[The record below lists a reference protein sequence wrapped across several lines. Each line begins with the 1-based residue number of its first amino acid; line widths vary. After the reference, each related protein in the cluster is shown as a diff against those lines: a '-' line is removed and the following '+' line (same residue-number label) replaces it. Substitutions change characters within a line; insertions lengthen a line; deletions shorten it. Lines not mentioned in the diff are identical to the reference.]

1 MLINGLSSSA
11 KDEYCMYLRKSRAD
25 QEAEAR
31 GEGET
36 LARHEKILLQL
47 ARKLNINITEIY
59 REGIMSGETIAS
71 RPVVQQLLSEVE
83 AGRWKGVLVVEVE
96 RLARGETIDQGIVAQ
111 AFKYS
116 GTRII
121 TPIKIYDPNN
131 EYDEEYFE
139 FGLFMSRREYKTTNR
154 RLQRGRLSSVREGK
168 YVGSKPPYG
177 YDRKKLDRE
186 KGYTLEIN
194 KEQGDIVK
202 MIFTLYAYGEQLED
216 GSLMS
221 FGPSLIAKRLNALKV
236 APLKGQAWSPAS
248 IRDML
253 RNPVYIGKIRWN
265 CRPTNKRIVD
275 GKMTKERPRADLQDT
290 ILVEGLHEA
299 IIDDV
304 TWCVVQDKISL
315 SHKPTPIPNKQSIK
329 SPLAGLVVCGV
340 CGRRMVR
347 RPYPGDASD
356 VLMCPVSGCKNT
368 SSHLHLVEDHLIKAL
383 EKWLNDYRMDWHQNE
398 NIDISNDTIDI
409 KRKAL
414 KKLEIEMQNIR
425 KQTDNLHNLLEQG
438 VYDVDTF
445 LERSRQLKERITEA
459 QRDYDTLAESLQL
472 EELQKETHR
481 IIIPKVERVLELY
494 STTTDPGNKNA
505 LLKEVLDKVVYL
517 KETGGRW
524 SGKIDDFQLSLYPR
538 LPHRSI

>member
-1 MLINGLSSSA
+1 MFINTLSNSP

-47 ARKLNINITEIY
+47 ARRLNINITEIY

-83 AGRWKGVLVVEVE
+83 SGRWKGVLVVEVE

-116 GTRII
+116 GTRIL
-121 TPIKIYDPNN
+121 TPIKTYDPEN

-168 YVGSKPPYG
+168 FVGSKPPFG
-177 YDRKKLDRE
+177 YNRKKLDRE

-194 KEQGDIVK
+194 PDQAEAVK
-202 MIFTLYAYGEQLED
+202 LIFSLYAYGEQLED

-221 FGPSLIAKRLNALKV
+221 FGPSLIAKRLNTLQI
-236 APLKGQAWSPAS
+236 APLKGQAWSPHS
-248 IRDML
+248 IRDIL

-265 CRPTNKRIVD
+265 WRPTNKRIVD
-275 GKMTKERPRADLQDT
+275 GKMTKERPRAEVEDT

-299 IIDDV
+299 IVDEA
-304 TWCVVQDKISL
+304 TWYVVQDKISL
-315 SHKPTPIPNKQSIK
+315 SHRPTPIPSKQSIK

-347 RPYPGDASD
+347 RPYPGNASD
-356 VLMCPVSGCKNT
+356 ALMCPVSGCKNM
-368 SSHLHLVEDHLIKAL
+368 SSHLHLVEENLIKAL
-383 EKWLNDYRMDWHQNE
+383 EKWLNDYRMDWQQNE
-398 NIDISNDTIDI
+398 NIEVLEDTSDI

-414 KKLEIEMQNIR
+414 KKLEIEIENIR
-425 KQTDNLHNLLEQG
+425 KQTDNLHDLLEQG

-445 LERSRQLKERITEA
+445 LNRSRQLKDRMIEA
-459 QRDYDTLAESLQL
+459 QGDYDTLTESLQL

-481 IIIPKVERVLELY
+481 TIIPKVERVLELY
-494 STTTDPGNKNA
+494 TATADPGSKNA

-517 KETGGRW
+517 KESGGRW

-538 LPHRSI
+538 LPHAK